1 MGHTLGNDVE
11 AGECTVY
18 FEISQESH
26 IGFYKKVIAD
36 EIEQVLVGIYLLK
49 KVNK

>member
-26 IGFYKKVIAD
+26 VGFYRKVMGD
-36 EIEQVLVGIYLLK
+36 EMEHVLVGIYPFAK
-49 KVNK
+49 NK